1 MKRYLFLAVMFF
13 WGPAVQAETF
23 NLLDGVV
30 DKYFKGQVYMGL
42 QWGVLKTTAA
52 TSGSITLDDST
63 TIKIEHLAVGQPF
76 PCYVKRVAVSA
87 GSIYIL
93 A

>member
-1 MKRYLFLAVMFF
+1 MTNYRAASAVEIT
-13 WGPAVQAETF
+13 GSTVASSKA
-23 NLLDGVV
+23 
-30 DKYFKGQVYMGL
+30 
-42 QWGVLKTTAA
+42 WGVLKTTTA

>member
-1 MKRYLFLAVMFF
+1 MTNYRAASAVEITGSSSAPGNA
-13 WGPAVQAETF
+13 WGI
-23 NLLDGVV
+23 
-30 DKYFKGQVYMGL
+30 
-42 QWGVLKTTAA
+42 LKTTAA

-76 PCYVKRVAVSA
+76 PCYVKRVNVTA

-93 A
+93 S